1 MKARVQTGAVLLCC
15 FENPDEQDVLRRFFT
30 QRRIAVYTAGSEDL
44 GRAVGPLLGQPGGAA
59 QPQDAAAAV
68 PPEPALVFSAL
79 SDRSLEQVLTALREQ
94 QLAAGCLKA
103 VLTPHNRGW
112 RWAHCWRSC
121 GVSAAPSHPKRRLR
135 RAAPAHKTRRGYPA
149 KSGEP

>member
-15 FENPDEQDVLRRFFT
+15 FENPDEQDALRRFFA

-59 QPQDAAAAV
+59 QPQDA
-68 PPEPALVFSAL
+68 
-79 SDRSLEQVLTALREQ
+79 
-94 QLAAGCLKA
+94 
-103 VLTPHNRGW
+103 
-112 RWAHCWRSC
+112 WRSC

>member
-15 FENPDEQDVLRRFFT
+15 FENPDEQDALRRFFT

-59 QPQDAAAAV
+59 QPQGAAAAV

-112 RWAHCWRSC
+112 AL
-121 GVSAAPSHPKRRLR
+121 GALLEELR
-135 RAAPAHKTRRGYPA
+135 RERGA
-149 KSGEP
+149 IASKAEAEEGGAGA